1 MQSIFNNKIAV
12 GTLAAASLFLA
23 ACSSDDDVA
32 ADGAEGTSGDAAR
45 TPAVTTAT
53 TAADV
58 SETRNAEARLAISYD
73 GGVMVLDAG
82 DLDAGERPEV
92 LAELPAEGYLRLNS
106 AGDGRHVFV
115 STDEGFRALDMGSYS
130 KPHGDHSHHY
140 AGDPL
145 FTGFGVDAAK
155 PGHVVAGD
163 DASVLFDDETG
174 DVTTVRLTGMDAID
188 HFRVPAH
195 HGIAVLGE
203 DGTYMVTIA
212 DYEGDRTGVAQVDAD
227 GKELKRFEECPGA
240 HGAEESSAGIF
251 VGCSDGGLVYA
262 DGKVTKVKAPDEY
275 GRIGNQAGSTESKF
289 VLGDYKS
296 DKKAA
301 DDEELERPE
310 KVSVINA
317 ETGELKLVDLGTSYT
332 FRSLGMNDDG
342 LAVVLDADGKLHLID
357 AEQANVV
364 KNIDVIDAWEESEE
378 WQGPRPALAVNGDVA
393 YVTDPATKKIHVVD
407 MTGEK
412 ETLTADLPETPDELV
427 VTEG

>member
-1 MQSIFNNKIAV
+1 
-12 GTLAAASLFLA
+12 
-23 ACSSDDDVA
+23 
-32 ADGAEGTSGDAAR
+32 
-45 TPAVTTAT
+45 
-53 TAADV
+53 
-58 SETRNAEARLAISYD
+58 
-73 GGVMVLDAG
+73 
-82 DLDAGERPEV
+82 
-92 LAELPAEGYLRLNS
+92 
-106 AGDGRHVFV
+106 
-115 STDEGFRALDMGSYS
+115 
-130 KPHGDHSHHY
+130 
-140 AGDPL
+140 
-145 FTGFGVDAAK
+145 
-155 PGHVVAGD
+155 
-163 DASVLFDDETG
+163 
-174 DVTTVRLTGMDAID
+174 MDAID
-188 HFRVPAH
+188 HVRVPAH

-212 DYEGDRTGVAQVDAD
+212 DDEGDRTGVAQVDAD